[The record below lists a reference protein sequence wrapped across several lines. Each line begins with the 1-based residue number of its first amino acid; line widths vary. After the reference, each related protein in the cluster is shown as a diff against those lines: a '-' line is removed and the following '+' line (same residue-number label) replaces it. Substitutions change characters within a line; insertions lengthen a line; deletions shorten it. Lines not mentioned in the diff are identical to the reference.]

1 MKLAAQ
7 RAVGRECLQDRPGIG
22 EPAGLDHDAPERR
35 HLAMVALRNEWA
47 QRHLQIGARGAAQ
60 ASVAEKRDLI
70 AAAAKKRV
78 IDADVAEFIDDDGRA
93 FTFRRGQKTAQERR
107 LSRAEKAGND
117 GHRNTRAAGLL
128 EPAPE
133 WSRFARGKE
142 IEQPC
147 SLFPLRRHRAR
158 TRTTQ

>member
-1 MKLAAQ
+1 MSVRSVTCRSVRVVQ
-7 RAVGRECLQDRPGIG
+7 
-22 EPAGLDHDAPERR
+22 HR
-35 HLAMVALRNEWA
+35 HPLPR
-47 QRHLQIGARGAAQ
+47 
-60 ASVAEKRDLI
+60 SYLI

-133 WSRFARGKE
+133 WSRFSRGKE

-158 TRTTQ
+158 KRTT